1 MIMKGKLLM
10 RKPSLKNSKYIGVS
24 TVIIIFWQLISIGV
38 DNQII
43 MSRIQSIILELKRIL
58 VNGDFISLTYY
69 SLIRCFISFFISII
83 VAVILGVLS
92 YFNKFIYNFTFP
104 ILMIIK

>member
-1 MIMKGKLLM
+1 
-10 RKPSLKNSKYIGVS
+10 
-24 TVIIIFWQLISIGV
+24 
-38 DNQII
+38 
-43 MSRIQSIILELKRIL
+43 MSRIQSIILELKIIL

-92 YFNKFIYNFTFP
+92 YFNKFIYNFNKFIYNFIFP
-104 ILMIIK
+104 IVMIIK